1 MLGLRRHATDRRGC
15 IRSRAV
21 GEPKV
26 EQHHVGLQVCRPL
39 GGVCHRARMADD
51 GHVALRVEQR
61 AEAVR
66 DHLVV
71 FDDQD
76 AGLLDCGHFGN
87 GTQNSTIVPAPGS
100 LLILPQPPASSGL
113 SLSARSPRCPGRR
126 SLSETMKPVPLSV
139 IAP

>member
-15 IRSRAV
+15 IRSGAV
-21 GEPKV
+21 GKPKV
-26 EQHHVGLQVCRPL
+26 EQHDVRLQLRRSIRRL
-39 GGVCHRARMADD
+39 GNRACMTDHR
-51 GHVALRVEQR
+51 HVALRVEQR
-61 AEAVR
+61 AQAVR
-66 DHLVV
+66 HHLVV
-71 FDDQD
+71 LDDQD
-76 AGLLDCGHFGN
+76 ACLLVRRHLGN